1 MKLDN
6 INIDQMTVAEI
17 VTENIRTADVFKKNG
32 IDFCCGG
39 NVLTQEICKKKNID
53 YTQLKEDILT
63 LHETGN
69 TSHDFN
75 SWDLDFMVDYIM
87 NTHHK
92 YVISANQLI
101 IQYSDKVASVHG
113 ENHPQVLRINEL
125 FHALVAELTMHMRKE
140 EEILFPFIK
149 QICAAQKN
157 NTPLTPGH
165 FGSIQNPINMM
176 EAEHDGAGDVIKEIK
191 ELTNDFTPHADA
203 CNTFKALYSKLEE
216 YQNDLFQH
224 IHLENN
230 ILFPKAI
237 KLEQQLLS

>member
-6 INIDQMTVAEI
+6 INIDKMTVAEI

-39 NVLTQEICKKKNID
+39 NVLTQEICKKKKID

-69 TSHDFN
+69 TSQDFN

-92 YVISANQLI
+92 YVIFANQLI

-140 EEILFPFIK
+140 EEFLFPFIK

-157 NTPLTPGH
+157 NTVLVPGH

-176 EAEHDGAGDVIKEIK
+176 EAEHDCAGDIIKEIK
-191 ELTNDFTPHADA
+191 ELTNDFKPHADA

>member
-6 INIDQMTVAEI
+6 ITIDTMTVAEI
-17 VTENIRTADVFKKNG
+17 VTENIRTADVFKNNG

-39 NVLTQEICKKKNID
+39 NVLTKDICKKKNID
-53 YTQLKEDILT
+53 YNKLKEDILS
-63 LHETGN
+63 LNETGN

-75 SWDLDFMVDYIM
+75 NWDLDFMVDFIM

-92 YVISANQLI
+92 YVVSANELI
-101 IQYSDKVASVHG
+101 IQYSDRVASVHG
-113 ENHPQVLRINEL
+113 KSHPEVVRINEL
-125 FHALVAELTMHMRKE
+125 FHTLVNELTSHMQKE
-140 EEILFPFIK
+140 EVILFPFIK
-149 QICAAQKN
+149 QISEAKKTGTQ
-157 NTPLTPGH
+157 LTPGH

-176 EAEHDGAGDVIKEIK
+176 EAEHEGAGDIIKELK
-191 ELTNDFTPHADA
+191 ELTNDFTPPADA

-237 KLEQQLLS
+237 KLEQELLS

>member
-39 NVLTQEICKKKNID
+39 NILAQDICKKKNID
-53 YTQLKEDILT
+53 YSQLRNDILN
-63 LHETGN
+63 LHQSGN

-92 YVISANQLI
+92 YVLSANQLI

-113 ENHPQVLRINEL
+113 KNHPHVLRINEL
-125 FHALVAELTMHMRKE
+125 FHALFTELTMHMRKE
-140 EEILFPFIK
+140 E
-149 QICAAQKN
+149 
-157 NTPLTPGH
+157 
-165 FGSIQNPINMM
+165 
-176 EAEHDGAGDVIKEIK
+176 
-191 ELTNDFTPHADA
+191 
-203 CNTFKALYSKLEE
+203 
-216 YQNDLFQH
+216 
-224 IHLENN
+224 
-230 ILFPKAI
+230 
-237 KLEQQLLS
+237 